1 MAGERMACR
10 RHGEIIERS
19 VLPRDKHS
27 PMPITLDTRLAPNP
41 DVIVT
46 ELPGSDGGTEA
57 VLLNLATYKYFN
69 LNGSGLRIWKL
80 IEQQQPLSAA
90 ANDLMA
96 HFDVEREQADAA
108 VLRLA
113 AELSAA
119 ELVIRRDASAGG
131 GCY

>member
-1 MAGERMACR
+1 
-10 RHGEIIERS
+10 
-19 VLPRDKHS
+19 
-27 PMPITLDTRLAPNP
+27 MPITLDTRLAPNP